1 MDNRK
6 VLVVEDDKS
15 NQVVFSTLL
24 KRMGLEFDIVE
35 TGLQAIEAVRHC
47 TYAIILMD
55 IRMPELDG
63 LEATKTIRS
72 LGSVSGKQIPIVAV
86 TAQAMDGDKERCIWA
101 GMSDY
106 LSKPF
111 TREEL
116 EITIV
121 RWIGAIEPDAASG
134 SSGSSGSI

>member
-1 MDNRK
+1 MDEKR

-15 NQVVFSTLL
+15 NQIVFSTLL
-24 KRMGLEFDIVE
+24 KNMGLAFDLAE
-35 TGLQAIEAVRHC
+35 TGRQAVEAVRQR
-47 TYAIILMD
+47 TYSIILMD

-72 LGSVSGKQIPIVAV
+72 LGTVNGKQIPIVAV

-106 LSKPF
+106 ISKPF

-116 EITIV
+116 EKTIFH
-121 RWIGAIEPDAASG
+121 WLGASG
-134 SSGSSGSI
+134 S

>member
-1 MDNRK
+1 MDEKR

-15 NQVVFSTLL
+15 NQIVFSTLL
-24 KRMGLEFDIVE
+24 KNMGLDFDLAE
-35 TGLQAIEAVRHC
+35 TGRQAIEAVRQR

-72 LGSVSGKQIPIVAV
+72 LGSVNGKQIPIVAV

-106 LSKPF
+106 ISKPF

-116 EITIV
+116 EKTIF
-121 RWIGAIEPDAASG
+121 RWIGPVNQGE
-134 SSGSSGSI
+134 

>member
-1 MDNRK
+1 MDERR

-24 KRMGLEFDIVE
+24 KNMGLDFDLAV
-35 TGLQAIEAVRHC
+35 TGRQAVEAVRQR

-55 IRMPELDG
+55 IRMPDLDG

-72 LGSVSGKQIPIVAV
+72 LGSVNGRQIPIVAV

-116 EITIV
+116 EKTIF
-121 RWIGAIEPDAASG
+121 RWIGTVPQE
-134 SSGSSGSI
+134 

>member
-1 MDNRK
+1 MDERR

-15 NQVVFSTLL
+15 NQIVFSTLL
-24 KRMGLEFDIVE
+24 KNMGLDFDLAE
-35 TGLQAIEAVRHC
+35 TGRQAVEAVRQR

-72 LGSVSGKQIPIVAV
+72 LGSVNGKQIPIVAV

-116 EITIV
+116 EKTIT
-121 RWIGAIEPDAASG
+121 RWIGSAQ
-134 SSGSSGSI
+134 

>member
-1 MDNRK
+1 MDEQR

-15 NQVVFSTLL
+15 NQIVFSTLL
-24 KRMGLEFDIVE
+24 KNMGLDFDLAE
-35 TGLQAIEAVRHC
+35 TGRQAIEAVRRR

-55 IRMPELDG
+55 VRMPELDG
-63 LEATKTIRS
+63 LEATKTIRK
-72 LGSVSGKQIPIVAV
+72 LGTVTGRQIPIVAV

-106 LSKPF
+106 ISKPF

-116 EITIV
+116 EKTIC
-121 RWIGAIEPDAASG
+121 RWLGRAS
-134 SSGSSGSI
+134 

>member
-1 MDNRK
+1 MDERR

-15 NQVVFSTLL
+15 NQIVFSTLL
-24 KRMGLEFDIVE
+24 KNMGLDFDLAE
-35 TGLQAIEAVRHC
+35 TGRQAVEAVRQR
-47 TYAIILMD
+47 TYSIILMD

-72 LGSVSGKQIPIVAV
+72 LGSVNGKQIPIVAV

-116 EITIV
+116 EKTIM
-121 RWIGAIEPDAASG
+121 RWIGTAQ
-134 SSGSSGSI
+134 

>member
-1 MDNRK
+1 MGEKR

-15 NQVVFSTLL
+15 NQIVFSTLL
-24 KRMGLEFDIVE
+24 KNMGLDFDLAE
-35 TGLQAIEAVRHC
+35 TGRQAVEAVRHR
-47 TYAIILMD
+47 TYSIILMD

-72 LGSVSGKQIPIVAV
+72 LGTVNGKQIPIVAV

-106 LSKPF
+106 ISKPF

-116 EITIV
+116 EKTIF
-121 RWIGAIEPDAASG
+121 RWLG
-134 SSGSSGSI
+134 SMDS

>member
-1 MDNRK
+1 MDEKR

-15 NQVVFSTLL
+15 NQIVFSTLL
-24 KRMGLEFDIVE
+24 KNMGLEFDLAE
-35 TGLQAIEAVRHC
+35 TGRQAIDAVRLRQ
-47 TYAIILMD
+47 YSIILMD

-72 LGSVSGKQIPIVAV
+72 LGSVNGKQIPIIAV

-116 EITIV
+116 EKTIC
-121 RWIGAIEPDAASG
+121 RWI
-134 SSGSSGSI
+134 

>member
-1 MDNRK
+1 MDEKR

-15 NQVVFSTLL
+15 NQIVFSTLL
-24 KRMGLEFDIVE
+24 KNMGLDFDLAE
-35 TGLQAIEAVRHC
+35 TGRQAIDAVRLRD
-47 TYAIILMD
+47 YSIILMD

-63 LEATKTIRS
+63 LQATKTIRS
-72 LGSVSGKQIPIVAV
+72 LGSVNGKQIPIIAV

-116 EITIV
+116 EKTIC
-121 RWIGAIEPDAASG
+121 RWI
-134 SSGSSGSI
+134 

>member
-1 MDNRK
+1 MGERR
-6 VLVVEDDKS
+6 VLVVEDDKK
-15 NQVVFSTLL
+15 NQIVFSTLL
-24 KRMGLEFDIVE
+24 KNMGLDFDLAE
-35 TGLQAIEAVRHC
+35 TGLQAVDAVRQR

-55 IRMPELDG
+55 VRMPELDG
-63 LEATKTIRS
+63 LEATKKIRS
-72 LGSVSGKQIPIVAV
+72 LCSVTGKQIPIVAV

-116 EITIV
+116 EKTIV
-121 RWIGAIEPDAASG
+121 RWIGALG
-134 SSGSSGSI
+134 TT

>member
-1 MDNRK
+1 MDDRR

-15 NQVVFSTLL
+15 NQIVFSTLL
-24 KRMGLEFDIVE
+24 KNMGLDFDLAE
-35 TGLQAIEAVRHC
+35 TGRQAVEAVRQR

-72 LGSVSGKQIPIVAV
+72 LGTVNGKQIPIVAV

-116 EITIV
+116 EKTIF
-121 RWIGAIEPDAASG
+121 RWIGTVQ
-134 SSGSSGSI
+134 

>member
-1 MDNRK
+1 MDERR

-15 NQVVFSTLL
+15 NQIVFSTLL
-24 KRMGLEFDIVE
+24 KNMGLDFDLAE
-35 TGLQAIEAVRHC
+35 TGRQAVEAVRQR

-72 LGSVSGKQIPIVAV
+72 LGSVNGKQIPIVAV

-116 EITIV
+116 EKTIL
-121 RWIGAIEPDAASG
+121 RWIGSAQ
-134 SSGSSGSI
+134 

>member
-1 MDNRK
+1 MDETR

-15 NQVVFSTLL
+15 NQIVFSTLL
-24 KRMGLEFDIVE
+24 KNMGLDFDLAE
-35 TGLQAIEAVRHC
+35 TGRQAVQAVRER
-47 TYAIILMD
+47 TYSIILMD

-72 LGSVSGKQIPIVAV
+72 LGSVNGKQIPIVAV

-116 EITIV
+116 EKTI
-121 RWIGAIEPDAASG
+121 RHWLGPSEP
-134 SSGSSGSI
+134 

>member
-1 MDNRK
+1 MDEKR

-15 NQVVFSTLL
+15 NQIVFSTLL
-24 KRMGLEFDIVE
+24 KNMGLDFDLAE
-35 TGLQAIEAVRHC
+35 TGRQAVEAVRQR

-72 LGSVSGKQIPIVAV
+72 LGSVNGKQIPIVAV

-116 EITIV
+116 EKTIL
-121 RWIGAIEPDAASG
+121 RWIGSEQ
-134 SSGSSGSI
+134 

>member
-1 MDNRK
+1 MDEKR

-15 NQVVFSTLL
+15 NQIVFSTLL
-24 KRMGLEFDIVE
+24 KNMGLAFDLAE
-35 TGLQAIEAVRHC
+35 TGRQAVEAVRQR
-47 TYAIILMD
+47 TYSIILMD

-72 LGSVSGKQIPIVAV
+72 LGTVNGKQIPIVAV

-106 LSKPF
+106 ISNRLRAKSWKRLYF
-111 TREEL
+111 TGLVQAEAR
-116 EITIV
+116 
-121 RWIGAIEPDAASG
+121 S
-134 SSGSSGSI
+134 

>member
-1 MDNRK
+1 MDDRR

-15 NQVVFSTLL
+15 NQIVFSTLL
-24 KRMGLEFDIVE
+24 KNMGLDFDLAE
-35 TGLQAIEAVRHC
+35 TGRQAVEAVRQR

-72 LGSVSGKQIPIVAV
+72 LGTVNGKQIPIVAV

-116 EITIV
+116 EKTIV
-121 RWIGAIEPDAASG
+121 RWIGTSQ
-134 SSGSSGSI
+134 

>member
-1 MDNRK
+1 MDEKR

-15 NQVVFSTLL
+15 NQIVFSTLL
-24 KRMGLEFDIVE
+24 KNMGLAFDLAE
-35 TGLQAIEAVRHC
+35 TGRQAVEAVRQR
-47 TYAIILMD
+47 TYSIILMD

-72 LGSVSGKQIPIVAV
+72 LGTVNGKQIPIVAV

-106 LSKPF
+106 ISKPF

-116 EITIV
+116 EKTIF
-121 RWIGAIEPDAASG
+121 RWLG
-134 SSGSSGSI
+134 SSGG

>member
-1 MDNRK
+1 MDERR

-15 NQVVFSTLL
+15 NQIVFSTLL
-24 KRMGLEFDIVE
+24 KHMGLDFDLAE
-35 TGLQAIEAVRHC
+35 TGRQAVEAVRQRP
-47 TYAIILMD
+47 YAIILMD

-72 LGSVSGKQIPIVAV
+72 LGSVNGKQIPIVAV

-116 EITIV
+116 EKTIF
-121 RWIGAIEPDAASG
+121 RWIGSAQ
-134 SSGSSGSI
+134 

>member
-1 MDNRK
+1 MDERR

-15 NQVVFSTLL
+15 NQIVFSTLL
-24 KRMGLEFDIVE
+24 KNMGLDFDLAE
-35 TGLQAIEAVRHC
+35 TGRQAVEAVRQR

-72 LGSVSGKQIPIVAV
+72 LGSVNGKQIPIIAV

-106 LSKPF
+106 ISKPF

-116 EITIV
+116 EKTIV
-121 RWIGAIEPDAASG
+121 RWIGTTP
-134 SSGSSGSI
+134 

>member
-1 MDNRK
+1 MADTR

-15 NQVVFSTLL
+15 NQIVFSTLL
-24 KRMGLEFDIVE
+24 KNMGLDFDLAE
-35 TGLQAIEAVRHC
+35 TGRQAVDAVRQR
-47 TYAIILMD
+47 TYSIILMD

-72 LGSVSGKQIPIVAV
+72 LGSVNGKQIPIVAV
-86 TAQAMDGDKERCIWA
+86 TAQAMEGDKERCIWA

-116 EITIV
+116 EKTIL
-121 RWIGAIEPDAASG
+121 RWLG
-134 SSGSSGSI
+134 SAGTSTNS